1 MEGIHIRPYVPDRD
15 DETLINIANAA
26 WADSPDYVPERI
38 EQFRV
43 ARQSPNWT
51 AEGYFIAEISGPPV
65 GTVSAFVDK
74 HRTEPLGFL
83 GGPSVLPAF
92 RRRGIGTAL
101 AQRALASLRE
111 RGMKRVMTGA
121 GDWNTAARGFL
132 EKLGFKP
139 TRRFSLMRRALAG
152 LPSSLGENTKVTF
165 ETIGTTDADAALIVG
180 LSNAAFS
187 EHFAHRDITVE
198 EQTFGMRH
206 AAEMG
211 WVVRRTVARLGETPV
226 GYLTHGID
234 PNENEKLGVMRGG
247 LWALGVLK
255 EHRNRGIATRLMLEG
270 MNWLAGQGMTEAE
283 LGVDDENVTRAR
295 TLYERLGFAVVRSS
309 TTLERELG

>member
-1 MEGIHIRPYVPDRD
+1 MEGISIRPYVPDKD
-15 DETLINIANAA
+15 DEVFIGIGNAA
-26 WADSPDYVPERI
+26 WADSPDFVPQRLDEFRI
-38 EQFRV
+38 

-51 AEGYFIAEISGPPV
+51 EEGLFIAELHGTPA
-65 GTVSAFVDK
+65 GTVYTFVDK
-74 HRTEPLGFL
+74 YRPEPLGFF

-92 RRRGIGTAL
+92 RRQGIGTAL
-101 AQRALASLRE
+101 AERALASLRE
-111 RGMKRVMTGA
+111 RGMRRVMTNSE
-121 GDWNTAARGFL
+121 DWNAVARGFL
-132 EKLGFKP
+132 AKLGFKP
-139 TRRFSLMRRALAG
+139 IRRFSLMRRALAG
-152 LPSSLGENTKVTF
+152 LPAGLDENTGVTL

-187 EHFAHRDITVE
+187 EHFAHRDLTVE

-211 WVVRRTVARLGETPV
+211 YVVRRTVARVDGEPV

-234 PNENEKLGVMRGG
+234 PNENDKLGVKRGG

-295 TLYERLGFAVVRSS
+295 TLYERLGFAVIRSS